1 MLPQLLFWPPTLL
14 ADALAVIERGESVL
28 ILGPRRSGKST
39 LLRAISEACRREN
52 MIIGMNARMEPWDLL
67 RMIAPDKRSSI
78 IEQQARAALTT
89 VPAGFQNAIEAIVP
103 SQQFLLLI
111 DDFEFALDRNGEIW
125 TTFLEI
131 LRSSRPQLS
140 LVICSDPAAL
150 IYQSAKATGSRFFPG
165 YRILHLTPWPADLI
179 ENFIRTID
187 PDGKY
192 RDGDLPHTLA
202 QLLAPAWPYEVLTVL
217 FAVDQLDDRSPTSIE
232 RVLDDLTLRMYG
244 PESVEKRVRDV
255 LSPRDSEAARY
266 LLSAF
271 GLGAEKLSLTEAS
284 ERSGGRIAEHDFV
297 RAGQSLASLSFLQFI
312 TPRSLQPL
320 TGLVRRKLQLDY
332 AGTAKQ

>member
-1 MLPQLLFWPPTLL
+1 
-14 ADALAVIERGESVL
+14 
-28 ILGPRRSGKST
+28 
-39 LLRAISEACRREN
+39 

-67 RMIAPDKRSSI
+67 RIIAPDKRSSI
-78 IEQQARAALTT
+78 IEQRGRAALTT
-89 VPAGFQNAIEAIVP
+89 IPAGFHNAIEAIVP
-103 SQQFLLLI
+103 SQELLLLI
-111 DDFEFALDRNGEIW
+111 DDFELALGRNDDTW

-131 LRSSRPQLS
+131 LRSSRPKLS
-140 LVICSDPAAL
+140 LIICSDPAAL
-150 IYQSAKATGSRFFPG
+150 VYQRAQATGSRTFSG
-165 YRILHLTPWPADLI
+165 YRILHLAPWPADLI
-179 ENFIRTID
+179 ENFIRTAD

-192 RDGDLPHTLA
+192 RDGNLPHTLA

-217 FAVDQLDDRSPTSIE
+217 FAVDQLDDLSPTNIE

-244 PESVEKRVRDV
+244 PEPVEKSVRSL
-255 LSPRDSEAARY
+255 LSPRDSDAARY

-271 GLGAEKLSLTEAS
+271 GLGADKLSLSEAS
-284 ERSGGRIAEHDFV
+284 ERTGGRIAEHDFV
-297 RAGQSLASLSFLQFI
+297 RAGQRLASLSFLQFL